1 MTFLDY
7 EYMKH
12 GSVQAAPEVLSLAG
26 DFTFKTQPVSLRV

>member
-12 GSVQAAPEVLSLAG
+12 GSVQPAPEVLSQAAILHSKHNR
-26 DFTFKTQPVSLRV
+26 FI